1 MEKHQD
7 LVEHYPSSLHV
18 QMVSWECTSIVVEHY
33 PSSLHVLM
41 FVYMPTK
48 LFHTKRLNL
57 KQLPVK
63 LECAMSNST
72 NVYLSG
78 LMISC
83 WLCRKDSVKPS
94 CILHKKL
101 YGCGVL
107 SADLACICA
116 STQVGDCL
124 VVRLPL
130 LLFCSFF
137 LSLYSYTTRNPN

>member
-1 MEKHQD
+1 MEKHQH
-7 LVEHYPSSLHV
+7 LVEYYPSSLHV
-18 QMVSWECTSIVVEHY
+18 QMVYWECTSIVVEHY

-48 LFHTKRLNL
+48 LFHTKRLNS

-83 WLCRKDSVKPS
+83 WLCRKDSSLHVS
-94 CILHKKL
+94 CIRSCMVVESLVLTLHASVVPPKL
-101 YGCGVL
+101 GIL
-107 SADLACICA
+107 
-116 STQVGDCL
+116 
-124 VVRLPL
+124 
-130 LLFCSFF
+130 
-137 LSLYSYTTRNPN
+137 